1 MNNRFMITIGV
12 ILSVFPLI
20 VRSAST
26 EPETVY
32 SKGLAQIKL
41 TVPADEQARKYLGL
55 TEEGGQFGLSDIKA
69 DILIIEIFNM
79 YCPFCQRHAPMANK
93 LFQAIQA
100 RIDLK
105 DRVKF
110 IGLGISNSS
119 YEVNIFRQKYSVQFP
134 LFEDKGFLIVNAL
147 PGIRTP
153 HYFSLRKSGD
163 SMELFLSMQG
173 SFDNEGVFLETVLKN
188 SGIKFS
194 DIP

>member
-12 ILSVFPLI
+12 MLPLFPLI
-20 VRSAST
+20 VLSAST

-55 TEEGGQFGLSDIKA
+55 TKESGQFGLSDIKA
-69 DILIIEIFNM
+69 DILIIEIFNI

-93 LFQAIQA
+93 LFQAIQG

-110 IGLGISNSS
+110 IGLGISNSA

-134 LFEDKGFLIVNAL
+134 LFEDKGSSVVNAL

-153 HYFSLRKSGD
+153 HYFGLRKSDD

-173 SFDNEGVFLETVLKN
+173 SFDDEGVFLETMLKN
-188 SGIKFS
+188 SGIQF
-194 DIP
+194 

>member
-12 ILSVFPLI
+12 MLSLFPII
-20 VRSAST
+20 VLGAFT

-41 TVPADEQARKYLGL
+41 TVPADEQARKHLGL
-55 TEEGGQFGLSDIKA
+55 TKESGQFGLSDIKA
-69 DILIIEIFNM
+69 DILIIEIFNI
-79 YCPFCQRHAPMANK
+79 YCPFCQRHAPKANK
-93 LFQAIQA
+93 LFQAIEG

-105 DRVKF
+105 DKVKF
-110 IGLGISNSS
+110 IGLGISNSA

-134 LFEDKGFLIVNAL
+134 LFEDKGSSIVNAL

-153 HYFSLRKSGD
+153 HYFGLRKSGD

-173 SFDNEGVFLETVLKN
+173 SFDDEGVFLETLLKN
-188 SGIKFS
+188 SGIRF
-194 DIP
+194 